1 MTNVF
6 ATPQKVERRDRLKEI
21 AYETLAA
28 QGYVIERV
36 AGAGKSSMR
45 RLLKGGKQTIATIR
59 TTQDRWFA
67 FPRTSDDKGWLTL
80 DDADVV
86 VVVSVDDK
94 ENPQFAL
101 VHMFDQADIKS
112 RMDRAYQ
119 ARMNAKRSIPV
130 GRGVWVSL
138 YDDDNGSPS
147 FAGAGAGK
155 ASPPI
160 ARVPL
165 KKGELGP
172 VVPDAPDAPISPRSG
187 LQPLTINEAKQRL
200 AITFGVDPSHI
211 KITVEA

>member
-6 ATPQKVERRDRLKEI
+6 GTPEKVERRDRLKEI

-28 QGYVIERV
+28 QGYVVERV

-45 RLLKGGKQTIATIR
+45 RLLKDGKQLIATIR

-67 FPRTSDDKGWLTL
+67 FQRTSDDKGWLTL

-101 VHMFDQADIKS
+101 MHMFDQADIKS
-112 RMDRAYQ
+112 RMDRAYK

-138 YDDDNGSPS
+138 YDDENGSPS
-147 FAGAGAGK
+147 LAGAGAGK

-172 VVPDAPDAPISPRSG
+172 VPDVPATPNIPQSG
-187 LQPLTINEAKQRL
+187 LQPLTISEAKLRL